1 MKQRR
6 YTAKAKSRSASS
18 KGRLVTVNE
27 DTTLLPFL
35 FELLKEQSKSSVKSI
50 LANRQ
55 ISVNGRTTTQFDTL
69 LRSGDEVRISFQR
82 GREDFRHPMLRL
94 VWEDDSLIVVDK
106 RNGLLSMA
114 TDKIKEKTAY
124 HLLSDYVKKLD
135 PANKIFILHRL
146 DRDTSGLM
154 MFAKTRKAQ
163 QILQSN
169 WNEMITERS
178 YVAVVEGKP
187 AKEMDLLTSFL
198 VENSAMKV
206 YVSTQGD
213 GQEAITR
220 YKVLKS
226 TNQYS
231 LLQLDLETGR
241 KNQIRAQLES
251 IGHPIAGDVKYG
263 AASNPA
269 GRLALH
275 ARKLCFIHPETGEEL
290 RFETA
295 IPSIF
300 NAIVKQ

>member
-6 YTAKAKSRSASS
+6 NAAKAKFRATPSR
-18 KGRLVTVNE
+18 GRLITVNE
-27 DTTLLPFL
+27 NTTLLPFL
-35 FELLKEQSKSSVKSI
+35 FDLLKEQSKSSVKSI

-55 ISVNGRTTTQFDTL
+55 ISVNGRTTTQFDTPL
-69 LRSGDEVRISFQR
+69 AAGDEVRISFDR
-82 GREDFRHPMLRL
+82 GKEDFHHPMLRL
-94 VWEDDSLIVVDK
+94 VWEDDYLIVVDK
-106 RNGLLSMA
+106 RNGLLSMS

-124 HLLSDYVKKLD
+124 HLLSDYVKKSS
-135 PANKIFILHRL
+135 PENKIFILHRL
-146 DRDTSGLM
+146 DRDPSGLM
-154 MFAKTRKAQ
+154 MFAKSRKVQ
-163 QILQSN
+163 QILQAD

-187 AKEMDLLTSFL
+187 EKETDLLTSYL

-206 YVSTQGD
+206 YVTTQGD

-226 TNQYS
+226 NNQYS

-251 IGHPIAGDVKYG
+251 IGHPIAGDDKYG
-263 AASNPA
+263 AATNPA

-275 ARKLCFIHPETGEEL
+275 ARKLCFIHPETHEEL

-295 IPSIF
+295 IPAIF
-300 NAIVKQ
+300 NAVVKQ

>member
-55 ISVNGRTTTQFDTL
+55 ISVNGRTTTQFDTP

-124 HLLSDYVKKLD
+124 HYLTASIK
-135 PANKIFILHRL
+135 
-146 DRDTSGLM
+146 
-154 MFAKTRKAQ
+154 
-163 QILQSN
+163 
-169 WNEMITERS
+169 
-178 YVAVVEGKP
+178 VVPQG
-187 AKEMDLLTSFL
+187 KEMTASLTKCGF
-198 VENSAMKV
+198 K
-206 YVSTQGD
+206 
-213 GQEAITR
+213 EAKFCTFTFGICSM
-220 YKVLKS
+220 Y
-226 TNQYS
+226 
-231 LLQLDLETGR
+231 TGI
-241 KNQIRAQLES
+241 K
-251 IGHPIAGDVKYG
+251 
-263 AASNPA
+263 
-269 GRLALH
+269 
-275 ARKLCFIHPETGEEL
+275 
-290 RFETA
+290 
-295 IPSIF
+295 
-300 NAIVKQ
+300 

>member
-6 YTAKAKSRSASS
+6 NAAKAKFRATPSR
-18 KGRLVTVNE
+18 GRLITVNE
-27 DTTLLPFL
+27 NTTLLPFL
-35 FELLKEQSKSSVKSI
+35 FDLLKEQSKSSVKSI

-55 ISVNGRTTTQFDTL
+55 ISVNGRTTTQFDTPL
-69 LRSGDEVRISFQR
+69 AAGDEVRISFDR
-82 GREDFRHPMLRL
+82 GKEDFHHPMLRL
-94 VWEDDSLIVVDK
+94 VWEDDYLIVVDK
-106 RNGLLSMA
+106 RNGLLSMS

-124 HLLSDYVKKLD
+124 HLLSDYVKKSS
-135 PANKIFILHRL
+135 PENKIFILHRL

-154 MFAKTRKAQ
+154 MFAKSRKVQ
-163 QILQSN
+163 QILQAD

-187 AKEMDLLTSFL
+187 EKETDLLTSYL
-198 VENSAMKV
+198 MENSAMKV
-206 YVSTQGD
+206 YVTTQGD

-226 TNQYS
+226 NNQYS

-251 IGHPIAGDVKYG
+251 IGHPIAGDDKYG
-263 AASNPA
+263 AATNPA

-275 ARKLCFIHPETGEEL
+275 ARKLCFIHPEIHEAL
-290 RFETA
+290 RFGTA
-295 IPSIF
+295 IPAIF
-300 NAIVKQ
+300 NAVVKQ